1 MKLALGCLLAGVI
14 GLSAQGAGLDRDGN
28 GRNDVWELVYNARA
42 LSPNDDTDGDGITN
56 GGECLAGTDPRDA
69 TSAPPMLSISGA
81 GAFPRMPISFRAIP
95 GKQYRLLTSSS
106 LTPGLWATNAP
117 WVADRPDGFIFATTP
132 AEMGFF
138 RVVVDESAQ
147 DTDGDG
153 LTDYEEGAL
162 GFDPRSTHTARYQ
175 QADLARATKA
185 IDAAS
190 VVTISALD
198 PLISERW
205 PDPGLVAIR
214 RRGGLT
220 PLTIPVSFGG
230 TAEAGRDYEIT
241 SRASG
246 SDESLLTLNSDGTG
260 TIHLP
265 AAVREVWIEF
275 HPVADALDAEPSEE
289 ITVTLLAGSGFSLS
303 GTPTVKLSLENQ
315 TAASGPS
322 AKEAA
327 RFLIQAAFGPD
338 QDSPDDA
345 DYLPENLTPVMT
357 LGIPGWIEDQFNR
370 PVGWLQPYVDWVM
383 PVANSLEL
391 YGDVKNYSWWGRVMG
406 SPKLRPDAAETVQPD
421 PLRQRMAFALSEIFV
436 ISDRLEDL
444 GVEQRGMANYYDVLL
459 KHAFGN
465 YRDLLLE
472 AALHPCMGMYL
483 SHLGNKKADLA
494 MRVYPDENFARE
506 IMQLFT
512 IGLWELN
519 PDGTRKLD
527 RTGAPIP
534 TYSNDD
540 ITELARVFTGLAF
553 GGTNTNFGLHP
564 RDFTKPMKMWDQYHD
579 CGTKTLLTG
588 LKLPARTASSG
599 NQGLAGMPD
608 VEAAVLN
615 LFNHPNVGP
624 FIGRQLIQ
632 RFVTSNP
639 SPEYVAR
646 VAATFAN
653 NGAGVRGDLKA
664 VLRAILL
671 DTEARNPA
679 NMASPTFG
687 KLREPLLK
695 FANFARAFNAASTS
709 GHYVLDQFTLDH
721 LQDPFR
727 APSVFNFFQP
737 AHSPP
742 GPIADAGLVAPE
754 FQIINAS
761 TAVAAPNHYWNAI
774 LGDLHRWGS
783 GRREY
788 SVRLNLTQEL
798 TMVVPAAQVNQDVPS
813 AAPYDPDPLLRR
825 LDMALTG
832 GRLSKEQFQIIRETL
847 ERVPRPSWHWHRDYL
862 RVAIYLVVTSPD
874 FSVMK

>member
-1 MKLALGCLLAGVI
+1 MKFALVGLIAAAAGLVTH
-14 GLSAQGAGLDRDGN
+14 GAGLDRDGN
-28 GRNDVWELVYNARA
+28 GRSDVWELLYNARA
-42 LSPNDDTDGDGITN
+42 LPPNADADGDGISN
-56 GGECLAGTDPRDA
+56 AGEALAGTDPRDA
-69 TSAPPMLSISGA
+69 ASAPTISITKPNGHPRLPLSL
-81 GAFPRMPISFRAIP
+81 RTVP
-95 GKQYRLLTSSS
+95 GKQYRLLTAPALS
-106 LTPGLWATNAP
+106 PGLWSTNET
-117 WVADRPDGFIFATTP
+117 WIADTAGSHSFATLPEGT
-132 AEMGFF
+132 AFF
-138 RVVVDESAQ
+138 RLMVEDSPR
-147 DTDGDG
+147 DSDSDG
-153 LTDYEEGAL
+153 LTDYEERAL
-162 GFDPRSTHTARYQ
+162 GFDPQTDHTARFQ
-175 QADLARATKA
+175 KTDLARATQLLEGA
-185 IDAAS
+185 NVLS
-190 VVTISALD
+190 ISALD
-198 PLISERW
+198 PLMSERW
-205 PDPGLVAIR
+205 PEPGLLAIR
-214 RRGGLT
+214 RRGGAAALT
-220 PLTIPVSFGG
+220 VNLSFAGSAVANQDYTPHSTHPATREPLLSP
-230 TAEAGRDYEIT
+230 
-241 SRASG
+241 
-246 SDESLLTLNSDGTG
+246 DGTLRFPAG
-260 TIHLP
+260 T
-265 AAVREVWIEF
+265 REVWIEL
-275 HPVADALDAEPSEE
+275 HPIADEQDDEPTEE
-289 ITVTLLAGSGFSLS
+289 AAVTLLAGTGYTIS
-303 GTPTVKLSLENQ
+303 GTPTATLTLQNQ
-315 TAASGPS
+315 TASSGPS

-338 QDSPDDA
+338 QDSPGDE
-345 DYLPENLTPVMT
+345 DYLPENLEPVMQ
-357 LGIPGWIEDQFNR
+357 LGIPGWIEDQFAR
-370 PVGWLQPYVDWVM
+370 PIGWLQPYVDWVL

-444 GVEQRGMANYYDVLL
+444 GVEQRGMANYYDVLV

-465 YRDLLLE
+465 FHDLLLE
-472 AALHPCMGMYL
+472 VALHPCMGMYL

-494 MRVYPDENFARE
+494 MRVYPDENFSRE

-527 RTGAPIP
+527 ASGEPIP

-553 GGTNTNFGLHP
+553 GGTNMNFGLHP
-564 RDFTKPMKMWDQYHD
+564 RDFTKPMKMWDQHHD
-579 CGTKTLLTG
+579 TGAKTLLGG
-588 LKLPARTASSG
+588 LQLPARTASPG
-599 NQGLAGMPD
+599 HQGLAGMAD
-608 VEAAVLN
+608 VQAAVSN
-615 LFNHPNVGP
+615 LFHHPNVGP

-639 SPEYVAR
+639 RPEYVAR
-646 VAATFAN
+646 VAAAFAN

-671 DTEARNPA
+671 DAEARDPSALSNPI
-679 NMASPTFG
+679 FG

-737 AHSPP
+737 AHSPA
-742 GPIADAGLVAPE
+742 GPVADAGLVAPE

-783 GRREY
+783 GRRDY

-798 TMVVPAAQVNQDVPS
+798 AMVVPAAQVNQDVPNV
-813 AAPYDPDPLLRR
+813 APFDPDPLLRR

-862 RVAIYLVVTSPD
+862 RVAIYLIVTSPD
-874 FSVMK
+874 FAVIK